1 MSAIFDIEL
10 GWYHDNSSLEK
21 SKDFFVSKGRIK
33 MKRTRIKEIFS
44 QKKEMEVYICCWIRT
59 NRAQAQF
66 GFLNVNDG
74 SCLTNLQVVYD
85 SKLSNFEEIS
95 KFRVGMALGIS
106 GKVVLTPTMKQPL
119 ELHATEV
126 TLLGD
131 CPEDYPIQPKR
142 HTREYLRDVAH
153 LRPRTNL
160 FHAVFRIRSV
170 AAMAIHS
177 YFQKNGYVYV
187 HTPLITCADCEG
199 SDQMFK
205 ITTLN
210 MENLP
215 KTEEGKVDFS
225 KDLFGKQ
232 AFITGS
238 GQLHGETFAMAFSD
252 IYTFGPTFRT
262 ENSNTQTH
270 ANEFWMIEPEMA
282 FCDLEGLMDIEEE
295 MLKYVIRY
303 VCNECAEE
311 IEFCDQFVEKG
322 LKQKLLDL
330 VNSSFVRISHHD
342 VVDILLKS
350 KQNFEFKPS
359 YTDDIAKEHEK
370 YITDYFNGPVFITNW
385 PKDIKAYY
393 MKLNPDGETVAAVDL
408 VVPHA
413 GELMGGSQR
422 EEKLDVLLKRM
433 EECHISK
440 EGMEWYLDT
449 RRYGGCVHS
458 GFGMGFERLIM
469 YLTGIENIR
478 DSIPFPRTPKNCKY

>member
-1 MSAIFDIEL
+1 
-10 GWYHDNSSLEK
+10 
-21 SKDFFVSKGRIK
+21 
-33 MKRTRIKEIFS
+33 MKRTKIKQLFQE
-44 QKKEMEVYICCWIRT
+44 KLEKEVLIYAWVRT

-74 SCLTNLQVVYD
+74 STLSNLQVVYD
-85 SKLSNFEEIS
+85 SVLSNFEEIS
-95 KFRVGMALGIS
+95 KFRVGVSVEIK
-106 GKVVLTPTMKQPL
+106 GKVILTPEMKQPL
-119 ELHATEV
+119 EVHATEI
-126 TLLGD
+126 TMLGD
-131 CPEDYPIQPKR
+131 CPENYPIQPKR
-142 HTREYLRDVAH
+142 HTREFLRDNAH

-160 FHAVFRIRSV
+160 FNAVFRIRSV

-177 YFQKNGYVYV
+177 YFQSNGYLYV

-205 ITTLN
+205 ITTLDLKN
-210 MENLP
+210 PPLTEDGNL
-215 KTEEGKVDFS
+215 DYS

-238 GQLHGETFAMAFSD
+238 GQLQGETFAMAFGD

-262 ENSNTQTH
+262 ENSNTKTH

-295 MLKYVIRY
+295 MLKYVIKY
-303 VCNECAEE
+303 VLDNCEEE
-311 IEFCDQFVEKG
+311 INFCDQFVEKG
-322 LKQKLLDL
+322 LKKKITDLLTS
-330 VNSSFVRISHHD
+330 NFTRISHHD
-342 VVDILLKS
+342 VIDILLKANN
-350 KQNFEFKPS
+350 KWEFTPS
-359 YTDDIAKEHEK
+359 YEEDIAKEHEK
-370 YITDYFNGPVFITNW
+370 YITEYFNGPVFITNW

-393 MKLNPDGETVAAVDL
+393 MKVNPDGKTVAAVDL
-408 VVPHA
+408 VVPQA

-422 EEKLDVLLKRM
+422 EENLDILLERM
-433 EECHISK
+433 K
-440 EGMEWYLDT
+440 EMNVDPTGIDWYLDT

-478 DSIPFPRTPKNCKY
+478 DVIPYPRTPKNCQY